1 MPPYTV
7 GEGIGGSIG
16 AIADVRWR
24 MMSCAHAAAASPAM
38 PGSELVAHNG
48 EKWCKDATCFAVID
62 E

>member
-16 AIADVRWR
+16 AVTCVR
-24 MMSCAHAAAASPAM
+24 MMSCAHAAAAFPAM